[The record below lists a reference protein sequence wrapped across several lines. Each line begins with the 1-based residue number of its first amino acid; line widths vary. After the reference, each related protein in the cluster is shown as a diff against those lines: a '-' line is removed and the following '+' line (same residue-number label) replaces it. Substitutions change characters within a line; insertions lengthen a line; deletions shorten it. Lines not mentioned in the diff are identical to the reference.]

1 MMKAYDAKPRRSAFP
16 RDLRDA
22 GPAGEV
28 TKYWE
33 PGAFTWYGQEVQGR
47 RNGFHISISKRYV
60 RISGGAAA
68 AAGIEPGD
76 RLAVGINSKFL
87 AVRKGENGIPTRL
100 EKKDSRTVLL
110 LAREMVRILVAAG
123 WPVPCSLP
131 CSWDGKSGM
140 LVARKPAAKNFDQVE
155 EKIPET
161 SETPEV
167 SRPEVT
173 G

>member
-1 MMKAYDAKPRRSAFP
+1 MMEAYKAKPRRSAFP
-16 RDLRDA
+16 RDLRSA

-28 TKYWE
+28 TTYWE
-33 PGAFTWYGQEVQGR
+33 PEAFTWYGWEIQGR
-47 RNGFHISISKRYV
+47 RNRLSISISKGYI

-110 LAREMVRILVAAG
+110 VARKMVRILAAAG

-131 CSWDGKSGM
+131 CSWDERSGM
-140 LVARKPAAKNFDQVE
+140 LVARKPAADFSRTE
-155 EKIPET
+155 EKIPEA
-161 SETPEV
+161 SENHGV
-167 SRPEVT
+167 LRPEV